1 MHCMQNAV
9 TIKGIYDNGKI
20 IFTDEP
26 PVKSKTEVTIT
37 FHLDNIQKPKRILGG
52 LEGKII
58 TPDDFN
64 DPLDDSKDYM

>member
-1 MHCMQNAV
+1 MQNAV

-20 IFTDEP
+20 IFIEEP
-26 PVKSKTEVTIT
+26 PVRAKTEVTIT
-37 FHLDNIQKPKRILGG
+37 FLLDSIKKPKRILGG

-64 DPLDDSKDYM
+64 DSLDDLKDYM